1 MHGRILVK
9 GPAWLA
15 KLGTLS
21 LLYASVF
28 VTRIGFGAIIWI
40 FPLYIQ
46 AGPAVTGI
54 VTALYPAVEG
64 LSALPVGAY
73 VDQRGRRRAFLAG
86 LILVSSLTFVIGLS
100 NNLFLVGS
108 AHAIEGLAA
117 ALITVSSLAMITDLT
132 VEKNR
137 GTGMGAFNL
146 FTLAGYGVGLVLG
159 VAFSQVY
166 SGSLGDSFFIV
177 SGVMAIAPVFAYFA
191 LREPVHSAP
200 QRRSL
205 KQIFDSLTGDV
216 SSILPVWFALTIVL
230 GFYLF
235 IPRLLKE
242 AKPGLAQSYISQ
254 VTPLLLLGLV
264 VLGAGAVLF
273 GRVSDKIGRTKTMV
287 IGLVGQIGF
296 LLIFPDLFQRL
307 ILVPQGTPWLDAYNM
322 IGPILV
328 GAALLFFFGAALLPS
343 VLAYM
348 ADKASL
354 GFRGA
359 TMGLYSL
366 MLSVGLALGTVL
378 AGLADQ
384 LGSQSCGPPCGVQGV
399 FYSAVAI
406 LTVLS
411 IVSGFLLQK
420 VMSSKT
426 VLVSGQPR

>member
-1 MHGRILVK
+1 MLVR

-21 LLYASVF
+21 LLYAAVF

-46 AGPAVTGI
+46 AGSAVTGI

-73 VDQRGRRRAFLAG
+73 VDQRGRRRAFLIG
-86 LILVSSLTFVIGLS
+86 LVLVSSLTFVIGLT
-100 NNLFLVGS
+100 NNLFLVGT

-132 VEKNR
+132 VERNR

-159 VAFSQVY
+159 VAFSQVF
-166 SGSLGDSFFIV
+166 SNSLGDSFFIV
-177 SGVMAIAPVFAYFA
+177 AGVMAIAPVFAYFA
-191 LREPVHSAP
+191 LREPSHLAHG
-200 QRRSL
+200 RRSL
-205 KQIFDSLTGDV
+205 RQIYDSLTGDV
-216 SSILPVWFALTIVL
+216 STILPVWFGLTVVL
-230 GFYLF
+230 GFYFF

-242 AKPGLAQSYISQ
+242 ARPGLAQSYISQ
-254 VTPLLLLGLV
+254 VTPLILLGLV

-273 GRVSDKIGRTKTMV
+273 GRVSDKIGRTKTMM

-296 LLIFPDLFQRL
+296 LFIFPELFQKL
-307 ILVPQGTPWLDAYNM
+307 ILVPVGTPWLEAYSM
-322 IGPILV
+322 IGPILIV
-328 GAALLFFFGAALLPS
+328 GALLFFFGAALLPS

-348 ADKASL
+348 ADKASI

-378 AGLADQ
+378 AGVADQ
-384 LGSQSCGPPCGVQGV
+384 LGSQSCGSSCGVQGV
-399 FYSAVAI
+399 FYSAVVV

-411 IVSGFLLQK
+411 LVSGFLLRRGVLK
-420 VMSSKT
+420 NT
-426 VLVSGQPR
+426 VAGVGDV

>member
-1 MHGRILVK
+1 MLVR

-21 LLYASVF
+21 LLYAAVF

-73 VDQRGRRRAFLAG
+73 VDQRGRRRAFLIG
-86 LILVSSLTFVIGLS
+86 LVLVSSLTFVIGVS
-100 NNLFLVGS
+100 NNLFLVGT

-159 VAFSQVY
+159 VAFSQVF
-166 SGSLGDSFFIV
+166 SNSLGDSFFV
-177 SGVMAIAPVFAYFA
+177 VAGVMAIAPVFAYFA
-191 LREPVHSAP
+191 LREPSHVPHE
-200 QRRSL
+200 RRSL
-205 KQIFDSLTGDV
+205 RQIYDSLTGDV
-216 SSILPVWFALTIVL
+216 STILPVWFGLTVVL
-230 GFYLF
+230 GFYFF

-242 AKPGLAQSYISQ
+242 ARPGLAQSYISQ
-254 VTPLLLLGLV
+254 VTPLILLGLV

-287 IGLVGQIGF
+287 IGLAGQIGF
-296 LLIFPDLFQRL
+296 LFIFPELFQKL
-307 ILVPQGTPWLDAYNM
+307 ILVPVGTPWLDAYTM
-322 IGPILV
+322 IGPILIV
-328 GAALLFFFGAALLPS
+328 GAMLFFFGAALLPS

-348 ADKASL
+348 ADKASI
-354 GFRGA
+354 GYRGA

-378 AGLADQ
+378 AGVADQ
-384 LGSQSCGPPCGVQGV
+384 LGTQSCGSSCGVQGV
-399 FYSAVAI
+399 FYSAVVI

-411 IVSGFLLQK
+411 
-420 VMSSKT
+420 
-426 VLVSGQPR
+426 LVSGLLLRKGISKTKVAAVGTT

>member
-1 MHGRILVK
+1 LVR

-21 LLYASVF
+21 LLYAAVF

-46 AGPAVTGI
+46 AGSAVTGI

-64 LSALPVGAY
+64 LSSLPVGAY
-73 VDQRGRRRAFLAG
+73 VDQRGRRRAFVAG
-86 LILVSSLTFVIGLS
+86 LILISSLTFVIGLS
-100 NNLFLVGS
+100 NNLFLVGT

-159 VAFSQVY
+159 VAFSQVFMA
-166 SGSLGDSFFIV
+166 SLGYSFFIV
-177 SGVMAIAPVFAYFA
+177 AGVMAVAAVFAYFA
-191 LREPVHSAP
+191 LREPPHAP
-200 QRRSL
+200 HERRSL
-205 KQIFDSLTGDV
+205 RQIYDSLTGDV
-216 SSILPVWFALTIVL
+216 SAILPVWFALTIVL

-235 IPRLLKE
+235 IPKLLKE
-242 AKPGLAQSYISQ
+242 ARPGLAQSYISQ
-254 VTPLLLLGLV
+254 VTPLILLGLV

-287 IGLVGQIGF
+287 IGLVGEIGF
-296 LLIFPDLFQRL
+296 LLIFPDLFQKL
-307 ILVPQGTPWLDAYNM
+307 IVVPQGTPWLVTYNM
-322 IGPILV
+322 IGPILIV
-328 GAALLFFFGAALLPS
+328 AALLFFFGAALLPS

-348 ADKASL
+348 ADKASF

-378 AGLADQ
+378 AGVADQ
-384 LGSQSCGPPCGVQGV
+384 LGSQSCGSPCGVQGV
-399 FYSAVAI
+399 FYSAVVILAI
-406 LTVLS
+406 LSV
-411 IVSGFLLQK
+411 VSGLLLRR
-420 VMSSKT
+420 VVSKST
-426 VLVSGQPR
+426 VTGLGPA

>member
-1 MHGRILVK
+1 LVK

-21 LLYASVF
+21 LLYAAVF
-28 VTRIGFGAIIWI
+28 LTRIGFGAIIWI

-46 AGPAVTGI
+46 AGSAVTGI

-73 VDQRGRRRAFLAG
+73 VDQRGRRRAFVAG
-86 LILVSSLTFVIGLS
+86 MALVSTLTCIIGLS
-100 NNLFLVGS
+100 PNIFLVGS

-159 VAFSQVY
+159 VAFSQVF
-166 SGSLGDSFFIV
+166 SANLGDSFLIV
-177 SGVMAIAPVFAYFA
+177 AGVMAIAAVFSFFA
-191 LREPVHSAP
+191 LKEPAHAPHEKRKLRE
-200 QRRSL
+200 
-205 KQIFDSLTGDV
+205 IYDSLTGEG
-216 SSILPVWFALTIVL
+216 SSILPVWFALTVVL

-235 IPRLLKE
+235 IPKLLKE
-242 AKPGLAQSYISQ
+242 ARPALAQSYISQ
-254 VTPLLLLGLV
+254 VTPLILLGLI
-264 VLGAGAVLF
+264 VLGAGAILF
-273 GRVSDKIGRTKTMV
+273 GRLSDRIGRIKTMT
-287 IGLVGQIGF
+287 IGLAGEIGF
-296 LLIFPDLFQRL
+296 LLLFPSLFQKL
-307 ILVPQGTPWLDAYNM
+307 IVVPQGTPWLTTYNM
-322 IGPILV
+322 IGPILIV
-328 GAALLFFFGAALLPS
+328 AALLFFFGAALLPS

-348 ADKASL
+348 ADKAAL

-378 AGLADQ
+378 AGFGDQ
-384 LGSQSCGPPCGVQGV
+384 LGNQSCGQPCGVQGV
-399 FYSAVAI
+399 FYSAVVI
-406 LTVLS
+406 LAGLS
-411 IVSGFLLQK
+411 VVSGLMLRK
-420 VMSSKT
+420 MAATGHVVT
-426 VLVSGQPR
+426 AGTT